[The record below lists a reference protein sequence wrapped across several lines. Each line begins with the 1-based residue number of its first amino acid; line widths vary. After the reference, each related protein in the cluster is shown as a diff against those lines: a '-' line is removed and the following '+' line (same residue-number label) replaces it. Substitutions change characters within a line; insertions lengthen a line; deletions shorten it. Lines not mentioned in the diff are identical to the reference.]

1 MKPIIFSPH
10 ALDQLKDR
18 GTTEEEVKRAIQEG
32 ERAPAKE
39 KRIAFRKNFLFD
51 SKWKGKH
58 YQMKQVMPIV
68 VEEDGNWIVVTK
80 KRRKAPVFR
89 HGDIRR
95 KILK

>member
-68 VEEDGNWIVVTK
+68 VEEDGNWIVVTVY
-80 KRRKAPVFR
+80 VFYFGGEA
-89 HGDIRR
+89 HED
-95 KILK
+95 